1 MENVK
6 RMVEELKEYCKEH
19 KYYCGCIAAKNEDS
33 KPLHLIVS
41 EPQIIVPMIT
51 TLLKQA
57 CKSAGISYADAAH
70 YVYLSYLA
78 EKKGGDEK

>member
-6 RMVEELKEYCKEH
+6 RMLEELKEYCKEH
-19 KYYCGCIAAKNEDS
+19 KYHCGCIAAKNENS
-33 KPLHLIVS
+33 KPLYLIVS

-57 CKSAGISYADAAH
+57 CKSAGISYADAAY

-78 EKKGGDEK
+78 EKEGGDEK

>member
-6 RMVEELKEYCKEH
+6 KMIEELKEYCKEH

-33 KPLHLIVS
+33 KPLYLIVS
-41 EPQIIVPMIT
+41 EPQIIVPMTT

-78 EKKGGDEK
+78 EKEGGDEK